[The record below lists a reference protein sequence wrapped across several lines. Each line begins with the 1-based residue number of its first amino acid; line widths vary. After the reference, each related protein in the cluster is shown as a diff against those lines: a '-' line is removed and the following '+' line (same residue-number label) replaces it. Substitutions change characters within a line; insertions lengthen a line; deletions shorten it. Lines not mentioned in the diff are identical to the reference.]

1 MINFISEKIIF
12 LFFGKIL
19 GEKMEKVLEVKNI
32 YFSYEKEED
41 LISNLSF
48 DVEKNQFVSI
58 VGSSGCGKST
68 IIKLISGIYENKSGE
83 IIGKKTAYMPQKDLL
98 LPWRTVLE
106 NIILPIELE
115 KKDLKVGREKACGY
129 LKRLGLL
136 EYKDKYP
143 YELSGGMKQRVS
155 FIRTLLT
162 EAEILLLDE
171 PFSALDAITKENLQK
186 WLLDVLKTFNKSVI
200 FITHDI
206 NEALFL
212 SDRILVCDK
221 RPLTKLKE
229 YKISVERKN
238 DLKYMSFLKEN
249 ILSDIGGGKY

>member
-1 MINFISEKIIF
+1 
-12 LFFGKIL
+12 
-19 GEKMEKVLEVKNI
+19 MEKVLEIKNI
-32 YFSYEKEED
+32 SFSYEKD
-41 LISNLSF
+41 KRLIENLSF
-48 DVEKNQFVSI
+48 SVSKSEFVSI

-68 IIKLISGIYENKSGE
+68 IIKLISGINRKETGE

-106 NIILPIELE
+106 NIILPIELN
-115 KKDLKVGREKACGY
+115 KKDLNEGRKKACNY
-129 LKRLGLL
+129 LEKLNLID
-136 EYKDKYP
+136 YKNKYP

-162 EAEILLLDE
+162 EADILLLDE

-186 WLLDVLKTFNKSVI
+186 WLLDVLKNFDKSVI

-212 SDRILVCDK
+212 SDRILICQNK
-221 RPLTKLKE
+221 PLNSLKE
-229 YKISVERKN
+229 YIISKEDKK
-238 DLKYMSFLKEN
+238 DLEYIGSLKEK
-249 ILSDIGGGKY
+249 ILFDIGGGRI

>member
-1 MINFISEKIIF
+1 M
-12 LFFGKIL
+12 GKI
-19 GEKMEKVLEVKNI
+19 LEVKNI
-32 YFSYEKEED
+32 SFSYEKD
-41 LISNLSF
+41 KNLIENLSF
-48 DVEKNQFVSI
+48 SLDENEFISI

-68 IIKLISGIYENKSGE
+68 IIKLISGIKNINSGE

-106 NIILPIELE
+106 NIILPVELSRKNLE
-115 KKDLKVGREKACGY
+115 KGKKRAISY
-129 LKRLGLL
+129 LKRLNL
-136 EYKDKYP
+136 EEYINKYP

-162 EAEILLLDE
+162 DADILLLDE
-171 PFSALDAITKENLQK
+171 PFSALDAITKESLQK
-186 WLLDVLKTFNKSVI
+186 WLLEVLKEFNKSVI

-212 SDRILVCDK
+212 SDRILVCQNK
-221 RPLTKLKE
+221 PLNSFQE
-229 YKISVERKN
+229 YSISLERKK
-238 DLKYMSFLKEN
+238 DLEYLSFLKKN

>member
-1 MINFISEKIIF
+1 MAS
-12 LFFGKIL
+12 
-19 GEKMEKVLEVKNI
+19 VLEVKNI
-32 YFSYEKEED
+32 CFAYEKENNLIED
-41 LISNLSF
+41 LSF
-48 DVEKNQFVSI
+48 FVDENEFVSI

-68 IIKLISGIYENKSGE
+68 IIKLISGIYEKKSGF
-83 IIGKKTAYMPQKDLL
+83 IFGKKTAYMPQKDLL

-115 KKDLKVGREKACGY
+115 KKDLEKGKKKACDY

-186 WLLDVLKTFNKSVI
+186 WLLDVLKNFNKSVI

-212 SDRILVCDK
+212 SNRILVCQN
-221 RPLTKLKE
+221 RPLNKLKE
-229 YKISVERKN
+229 YKISIERKN
-238 DLKYMSFLKEN
+238 DLEYMSFLKKN